1 MGYCVIKLCNSP
13 INFYRLGGEF
23 LEKFEKVF
31 FNLLTKEMKF
41 FMRDYYS
48 NYNKKEK
55 WLGLLD
61 IDNAY
66 VAVLVVKDSE
76 EEIIYNEAKEY
87 LSNSLDKPFI
97 INLVILASG
106 DYLSYGQ
113 NYYNK
118 LVFSLKDRNIVY
130 CSEGAKAFIP
140 VIDYMLKVDSRKSKS
155 FKDYKFTY
163 SLIILNI
170 VIYLLEVIKARSLID
185 IDIYTL
191 IEMGAKFN
199 ILINHGEFYRL
210 MTAAFL
216 HGGLIHIFFN
226 MSALNIIG
234 KEVETVYGGKRFLLI
249 YFISALGGNIF
260 SYLFK
265 PYSISVGA
273 SGAIFGLLGAMLVFG
288 VKEKHRIGK
297 EYAKNILQT
306 IGLNAIIGLTIPNID
321 NFAHFG
327 GLILGAIIGFVFS
340 LGNYKNITL

>member
-1 MGYCVIKLCNSP
+1 MGYCVIRLCNSP
-13 INFYRLGGEF
+13 INFYGTGGEL

-31 FNLLTKEMKF
+31 FNLLTKEMNF

-48 NYNKKEK
+48 NYHKKDR

-61 IDNAY
+61 IDNTY

-76 EEIIYNEAKEY
+76 EEIAYNEAKEY
-87 LSNSLDKPFI
+87 LANSLDKPFM
-97 INLVILASG
+97 INLVVLASG
-106 DYLSYGQ
+106 DYLSYGE

-118 LVFSLKDRNIVY
+118 LVFSLRDRKVTY
-130 CSEGAKAFIP
+130 CNEGSKAFIP

-170 VIYLLEVIKARSLID
+170 VVYLFEIIRSRSLID

-191 IEMGAKFN
+191 AEMGAKIN

-210 MTAAFL
+210 ITAAFL

-234 KEVETVYGGKRFLLI
+234 KEVEMVYGGKKFLLI
-249 YFISALGGNIF
+249 YFVSALGGNIF

-265 PYSISVGA
+265 PNSISVGA

-288 VKEKHRIGK
+288 LKERHKIGK
-297 EYAKNILQT
+297 QYAKNILET
-306 IGLNAIIGLTIPNID
+306 IGLNVIIGLTISNID

-327 GLILGAIIGFVFS
+327 GLVLGAIMAFILFEQKTLKV
-340 LGNYKNITL
+340 KN

>member
-1 MGYCVIKLCNSP
+1 MEW
-13 INFYRLGGEF
+13 GGL

-31 FNLLTKEMKF
+31 FNILTKEMNF

-48 NYNKKEK
+48 DYHKKDK

-76 EEIIYNEAKEY
+76 EEILYEEARKY

-97 INLVILASG
+97 INLVVLASG
-106 DYLSYGQ
+106 DYLSYEE
-113 NYYNK
+113 NKYNK
-118 LVFSLKDRNIVY
+118 LVFSLRDRKVIY
-130 CSEGAKAFIP
+130 CSKGSKAFIP
-140 VIDYMLKVDSRKSKS
+140 VIDYMLKVDSKKATS
-155 FKDYKFTY
+155 FKEYKFTY
-163 SLIILNI
+163 SIIILNI
-170 VIYLLEVIKARSLID
+170 VIYLFEVIKARSLID

-191 IEMGAKFN
+191 AEMGAKIN
-199 ILINHGEFYRL
+199 LLINHGEFYRL
-210 MTAAFL
+210 ITAAFL

-234 KEVETVYGGKRFLLI
+234 KEVEIVYGGKRFLAI
-249 YFISALGGNIF
+249 YFVSALGGNIF

-265 PYSISVGA
+265 PNSISVGA

-288 VKEKHRIGK
+288 LKERRRIGK
-297 EYAKNILQT
+297 QYAKNILET
-306 IGLNAIIGLTIPNID
+306 IGLNVIIGLTISNID

-327 GLILGAIIGFVFS
+327 GLILGAIMGFLLF
-340 LGNYKNITL
+340 NKKNIKS